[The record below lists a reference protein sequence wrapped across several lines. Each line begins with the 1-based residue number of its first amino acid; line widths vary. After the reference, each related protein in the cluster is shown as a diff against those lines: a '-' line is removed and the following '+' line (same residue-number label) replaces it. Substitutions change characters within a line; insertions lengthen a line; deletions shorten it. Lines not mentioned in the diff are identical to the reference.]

1 MLTDLRRSARGLV
14 GTPGV
19 TLALVLTIAIG
30 IGCTAAVH
38 GFVRGL
44 SEGIVSRRA
53 ANQMVPASDRTLD
66 AAEMSA
72 AFARADGLLRAA
84 TDAVFFIACANVAL
98 LLLARGSAR
107 AHETATRVALG
118 CGRHHLAR
126 QLFADS
132 LLISLAG
139 GAAGVVLA
147 VWTVWIVPA
156 LFFEEDARQLTF
168 APDVRAIAA
177 ACAACV
183 AVTIACGLLPL
194 LETRWRQPAIVLQ
207 RETAGPSRAMHRLR
221 RGLVIAQ
228 LACGSL
234 LIVAAMLLMRGF
246 RSALETSA
254 GRRLEQTIVAIVE
267 ASSGFTRADAGARYF
282 QDVERAVATLP
293 HVATTAWAA
302 RLPGS
307 RSAEQSMR
315 VDLPATQVRD
325 VVADA
330 VAFTRESLAQVA
342 ARPVAGRMFAGVD
355 TPDACRVVLVNVR
368 AAEIMFAGD
377 AVGRAIVD
385 SEGKRLEIV
394 GVVGAKPPRKDEPPQ
409 PAVYYYAEQAPPPF
423 GRGGQTV
430 FHLGSGA
437 APATAALDTQVVSPG
452 YFESMG
458 FSLDAGRVFPDVLD
472 PEACRVAV
480 INREAAERDF
490 GGHAVGSAVIDRD
503 GHRTEI
509 VGVVRSPVLR
519 ASQRPQQ
526 PAIYLPMSQHYLPRM
541 TLIIGVDQANDAAV
555 GSVRRQI
562 EQVSGGEGAVVMT
575 LNAHLARSAL
585 APDRLAAVLVV
596 VLTGLGVTLGMLGVQ
611 GALAESAHQ
620 RQREIA
626 LRLALGARGWR
637 VIRQMIAECV
647 RLAGAG
653 ITAGSIGSVIVARW
667 LMRITP
673 DAGPPGV
680 RGYLAAALVV
690 AGEVAIGCVLPAR
703 RALAVDPLSILS
715 DR

>member
-1 MLTDLRRSARGLV
+1 MLADLRRSARGLV
-14 GTPGV
+14 RSPGL

-44 SEGIVSRRA
+44 SEGVVSRRA
-53 ANQMVPASDRTLD
+53 ANRMVPASERTLD

-72 AFARADGLLRAA
+72 AFARADALLRAA
-84 TDAVFFIACANVAL
+84 ADTVFFIACANVAL

-118 CGRHHLAR
+118 CGRQHLAR
-126 QLFADS
+126 QLLADS

-139 GAAGVVLA
+139 GAAGVLLA
-147 VWTVWIVPA
+147 LWTVWIVPA

-168 APDVRAIAA
+168 APDRRAIAA

-194 LETRWRQPAIVLQ
+194 LETRWRQPAMVLQ
-207 RETAGPSRAMHRLR
+207 RETAGPSPAMRRLR

-254 GRRLEQTIVAIVE
+254 GRRLEQTIVATVE
-267 ASSGFTRADAGARYF
+267 ASAGFARADLGARYF
-282 QDVERAVATLP
+282 RDVERAISTLP
-293 HVATTAWAA
+293 PVATTAWAA

-307 RSAEQSMR
+307 RPAMQSMR
-315 VDLPATQVRD
+315 AERPPTEVRV

-342 ARPVAGRMFAGVD
+342 ARPVAGRMFAGAD
-355 TPDACRVVLVNVR
+355 RPDACRVVLVNAR
-368 AAEIMFAGD
+368 AAQMMFAGD
-377 AVGRAIVD
+377 AVGEVMID
-385 SEGKRLEIV
+385 SEGTRLEIV
-394 GVVGAKPPRKDEPPQ
+394 GVVAAKPLQKNA
-409 PAVYYYAEQAPPPF
+409 PAMPTVFYYADQAPPPF

-430 FHLGSGA
+430 FHLPSGA

-452 YFESMG
+452 YFAAMG
-458 FSLDAGRVFPDVLD
+458 FSVDAGRVFPDVAD
-472 PEACRVAV
+472 PAACRVAV
-480 INREAAERDF
+480 INREAAERYF
-490 GGHAVGSAVIDRD
+490 GGHAVGSAVIDSD
-503 GHRTEI
+503 GRRAEI
-509 VGVVRSPVLR
+509 IGVVGSRALR
-519 ASQRPQQ
+519 AAQRVQE
-526 PAIYLPMSQHYLPRM
+526 PAVYLPMSQYYLPRM
-541 TLIIGVDQANDAAV
+541 TLIVGVDQANGAAV

-562 EQVSGGEGAVVMT
+562 EQVSGGEGTVVTT
-575 LNAHLARSAL
+575 LSAHLARTAL
-585 APDRLAAVLVV
+585 APERLAAVLVA
-596 VLTGLGVTLGMLGVQ
+596 VLTGLGVALGMLGVQ
-611 GALAESAHQ
+611 GTLAESA
-620 RQREIA
+620 RQRRREVA

-637 VIRQMIAECV
+637 VIRQMIAECL

-653 ITAGSIGSVIVARW
+653 IVAGSIGSVIVARW
-667 LMRITP
+667 LTRITP
-673 DAGPPGV
+673 DAGSTGV
-680 RGYLAAALVV
+680 RGYLTAALVV

-715 DR
+715 ER

>member
-14 GTPGV
+14 RTPGV
-19 TLALVLTIAIG
+19 TLALLLTIAIG

-44 SEGIVSRRA
+44 SDAVVSRRA
-53 ANQMVPASDRTLD
+53 ASQMVPASDRALD

-72 AFARADGLLRAA
+72 AFSRADGLLRAA
-84 TDAVFFIACANVAL
+84 ADAVFVIACANVAL

-118 CGRHHLAR
+118 CRRQHLAR

-139 GAAGVVLA
+139 GAAAVVLA
-147 VWTVWIVPA
+147 LWTVWIVPA

-194 LETRWRQPAIVLQ
+194 LETRWGQPAIVLQ
-207 RETAGPSRAMHRLR
+207 RENAGPSRAMRRLR

-234 LIVAAMLLMRGF
+234 LVVAAMLLVRGF

-254 GRRLEQTIVAIVE
+254 GRRLEQTIVATVE
-267 ASSGFTRADAGARYF
+267 ASSGFTRADSGARYF
-282 QDVERAVATLP
+282 RDVERAIAMLP

-307 RSAEQSMR
+307 RPAVQSMR
-315 VDLPATQVRD
+315 VDRPATEVRD

-342 ARPVAGRMFAGVD
+342 ARPVAGRMFAGAD
-355 TPDACRVVLVNVR
+355 TPDACRVVLVNEP
-368 AAEIMFAGD
+368 AAQRMFSGD

-385 SEGKRLEIV
+385 SERTRLEIV
-394 GVVGAKPPRKDEPPQ
+394 GVVAAKPPQKDA
-409 PAVYYYAEQAPPPF
+409 PAGPTVYYYAEQAPPPF

-430 FHLGSGA
+430 FHLPSGA
-437 APATAALDTQVVSPG
+437 APAAAALDTQVVSPG
-452 YFESMG
+452 YFASMEL
-458 FSLDAGRVFPDVLD
+458 SLDAGRGFPDVVD
-472 PEACRVAV
+472 PGACHVAV
-480 INREAAERDF
+480 INREAAERYF
-490 GGHAVGSAVIDRD
+490 GGVAVGGAVIDGD
-503 GHRTEI
+503 GRRAEI

-519 ASQRPQQ
+519 ASQRAPG
-526 PAIYLPMSQHYLPRM
+526 PAIYLPISQHYLPRM
-541 TLIIGVDQANDAAV
+541 TLIVGVDQANDVAV
-555 GSVRRQI
+555 GSIRRQI
-562 EQVSGGEGAVVMT
+562 EQVSGGEGVAVMT
-575 LNAHLARSAL
+575 LNAHLARTAL
-585 APDRLAAVLVV
+585 APERLAAVLVA

-611 GALAESAHQ
+611 GTLAESA
-620 RQREIA
+620 RQRRREVA

-637 VIRQMIAECV
+637 VVRQTIAECV

-653 ITAGSIGSVIVARW
+653 IVAGSIGSVMVARW
-667 LMRITP
+667 LTRITP
-673 DAGPPGV
+673 DAGSPGV
-680 RGYLAAALVV
+680 RGYLTAALVV

-715 DR
+715 ER

>member
-14 GTPGV
+14 RTPGV

-44 SEGIVSRRA
+44 SDGVVSRRA
-53 ANQMVPASDRTLD
+53 ANQMVPASDRALD

-72 AFARADGLLRAA
+72 AFSRADGLLRAA
-84 TDAVFFIACANVAL
+84 ADAVFVIACANVAL

-118 CGRHHLAR
+118 CRRQHLAR

-147 VWTVWIVPA
+147 LWTVWIVPA

-194 LETRWRQPAIVLQ
+194 LETRWGQPAIVLQ
-207 RETAGPSRAMHRLR
+207 RENAGPSRAMRRLR

-234 LIVAAMLLMRGF
+234 LVVAAMLLVRGF

-254 GRRLEQTIVAIVE
+254 GRRLEQTIVATVD
-267 ASSGFTRADAGARYF
+267 ASSGFTRADIGARYF
-282 QDVERAVATLP
+282 RDVERAIAMLP

-307 RSAEQSMR
+307 RPAVQSMR
-315 VDLPATQVRD
+315 VDRPATEGRD

-330 VAFTRESLAQVA
+330 VAFTRESLTQVA
-342 ARPVAGRMFAGVD
+342 ARPVAGRMFAGAD
-355 TPDACRVVLVNVR
+355 TPDACRVVLVNEP
-368 AAEIMFAGD
+368 AAQTMFAGD

-385 SEGKRLEIV
+385 SERTRLEIV
-394 GVVGAKPPRKDEPPQ
+394 GVVAAKPPQKDA
-409 PAVYYYAEQAPPPF
+409 PAGPTVYYYAEQAPPPF

-430 FHLGSGA
+430 FHLPSGA
-437 APATAALDTQVVSPG
+437 APAAAALDTQVVSPG
-452 YFESMG
+452 YFASMEL
-458 FSLDAGRVFPDVLD
+458 SLDAGRVFPDVVD
-472 PEACRVAV
+472 PGACHVAV
-480 INREAAERDF
+480 INREAAERYF
-490 GGHAVGSAVIDRD
+490 GGDAVGSAVIDAD
-503 GHRTEI
+503 GRRAEI

-519 ASQRPQQ
+519 ASQRAPG

-541 TLIIGVDQANDAAV
+541 TLIVGVDQANDVAI
-555 GSVRRQI
+555 GSIRRQI
-562 EQVSGGEGAVVMT
+562 EQVSGGEGVAVMT
-575 LNAHLARSAL
+575 LNAHFARTAL
-585 APDRLAAVLVV
+585 APERLAAVLVA

-611 GALAESAHQ
+611 GTLAESA
-620 RQREIA
+620 RQRRREVA

-637 VIRQMIAECV
+637 VIRQTIAECV

-653 ITAGSIGSVIVARW
+653 IVAGSIGSVIVARW
-667 LMRITP
+667 LTRITP
-673 DAGPPGV
+673 DAGSPGV
-680 RGYLAAALVV
+680 RGYLTAALVV

-715 DR
+715 ER